1 MDEGLQH
8 AGLLLELIPK
18 PKKKKQEDVEETAD
32 NPKPGHPDFAKYLE
46 KTLLDFYSKRGET
59 LKAWARQ
66 KGISESQFD
75 ATKTPALGD
84 DWTPDEAQ
92 HRRDQQQLYLILYLE
107 NLLYSTGV
115 AVLEL
120 IKFADKKVEDGT
132 MSKTRFIFP
141 GKRRLKKW
149 IMNIG
154 REDLAI
160 DTDAPDSA
168 EAGTNTVYMGSG
180 FNPKKDPEHLP
191 PKTAWQHF
199 GNGLRTIPHFL
210 GSAESAF
217 GFRVA

>member
-1 MDEGLQH
+1 MDEGIQH

-18 PKKKKQEDVEETAD
+18 PRKQKEEDIEQKAEG
-32 NPKPGHPDFAKYLE
+32 PKPGDPDFAKYLDKKMLE
-46 KTLLDFYSKRGET
+46 FYSKRGET

-66 KGISESQFD
+66 KGLTASQFD
-75 ATKTPALGD
+75 ATKSPPRGEE
-84 DWTPDEAQ
+84 WTPDEAQ

-107 NLLYSTGV
+107 HLLYSTGI
-115 AVLEL
+115 AISEL

-149 IMNIG
+149 IINIG
-154 REDLAI
+154 REDTAI
-160 DTDAPDSA
+160 DTESPDSA

-191 PKTAWQHF
+191 PRTAWQYF

-210 GSAESAF
+210 GSAESTF